1 MFLCFSSCSAP
12 PARSSAAMWTAI
24 APSATAGTTR
34 RRVFTLASPRVN
46 AGDLGCR
53 CFIGIVSRSSANND
67 LIRAM
72 LFAHGYR
79 SAQGYIDRR
88 FGTRKI
94 MGSTAFPF
102 RHRAQSRGHFEPLCL
117 DELHFF
123 IDAGLYR
130 HKAVA
135 GFICGLLQRSRSALA
150 LLEINEYELR

>member
-1 MFLCFSSCSAP
+1 MDTDPLKDK
-12 PARSSAAMWTAI
+12 R
-24 APSATAGTTR
+24 
-34 RRVFTLASPRVN
+34 
-46 AGDLGCR
+46 
-53 CFIGIVSRSSANND
+53 
-67 LIRAM
+67 
-72 LFAHGYR
+72 
-79 SAQGYIDRR
+79 IDRR

-117 DELHFF
+117 DDLHFF